1 MDPVKMN
8 INLED
13 TTEITCDECGSATF
27 HEAVVLRSISRFITG
42 TAQDGMMPIP
52 VFACDKCGH
61 VNAQFMPKTQ
71 PTADAPSVED
81 VFDAPKRSR
90 FPRPE

>member
-13 TTEITCDECGSATF
+13 TTEITCDKCGSATF
-27 HEAVVLRSISRFITG
+27 HEAVLLRSISRFITG

-52 VFACDKCGH
+52 VFACNKCGH
-61 VNAQFMPKTQ
+61 VNDRFLPQQRPAQGN
-71 PTADAPSVED
+71 PSIED
-81 VFDAPKRSR
+81 VTEKPKRSR
-90 FPRPE
+90 FPQPE

>member
-42 TAQDGMMPIP
+42 TAQNFDEN
-52 VFACDKCGH
+52 VVDA
-61 VNAQFMPKTQ
+61 VNRGLLFHL
-71 PTADAPSVED
+71 
-81 VFDAPKRSR
+81 
-90 FPRPE
+90 

>member
-13 TTEITCDECGSATF
+13 TTEITCNACGNATF

-61 VNAQFMPKTQ
+61 VNEQFMPKTQ
-71 PTADAPSVED
+71 PTAGSPSVED
-81 VFDAPKRSR
+81 VTEQPRRPRFIQPK
-90 FPRPE
+90 

>member
-1 MDPVKMN
+1 MN

-13 TTEITCDECGSATF
+13 TTEITCDKCNNNTF

-61 VNAQFMPKTQ
+61 VNDRFMPKTQ
-71 PTADAPSVED
+71 PSPGAPSVED
-81 VFDAPKRSR
+81 VSPRI
-90 FPRPE
+90 PRPTIQ

>member
-13 TTEITCDECGSATF
+13 TTEITCDECGSNVF

-61 VNAQFMPKTQ
+61 INEQFLPQPKT
-71 PTADAPSVED
+71 TSKSPSVED
-81 VFDAPKRSR
+81 VTEQPKRSR
-90 FPRPE
+90 FPQPE

>member
-1 MDPVKMN
+1 MDQMKMN

-27 HEAVVLRSISRFITG
+27 HEAVTLRSISRFITG

-52 VFACDKCGH
+52 IFACDRCGH
-61 VNAQFMPKTQ
+61 VNEQFLPKQ
-71 PTADAPSVED
+71 KPSNEAPSVED
-81 VFDAPKRSR
+81 VTPKKTPFSNIIQ
-90 FPRPE
+90 

>member
-13 TTEITCDECGSATF
+13 TTEITCDECGNATF
-27 HEAVVLRSISRFITG
+27 HEAVLLRSISRFITG
-42 TAQDGMMPIP
+42 TPQDGMMPIP

-61 VNAQFMPKTQ
+61 VNAQFLPKSQ
-71 PTADAPSVED
+71 PASGAPSVED
-81 VFDAPKRSR
+81 VSEQPRRRR
-90 FPRPE
+90 FPQAE

>member
-13 TTEITCDECGSATF
+13 TTEITCDQCSNATF
-27 HEAVVLRSISRFITG
+27 HEAVLLRSISRFITG

-61 VNAQFMPKTQ
+61 VNDRFMPKTQ
-71 PTADAPSVED
+71 PSAGFPSVED
-81 VFDAPKRSR
+81 VSPRI
-90 FPRPE
+90 PRPTIQ

>member
-1 MDPVKMN
+1 MEPVKMN

-13 TTEITCDECGSATF
+13 TTEITCDECGSTTF
-27 HEAVVLRSISRFITG
+27 HEAVMLRSISRFITG

-61 VNAQFMPKTQ
+61 VNARFLPQQ
-71 PTADAPSVED
+71 RPTADAPSVED
-81 VFDAPKRSR
+81 VTEQPKRSR
-90 FPRPE
+90 FPKPE

>member
-1 MDPVKMN
+1 MEPVKMN

-13 TTEITCDECGSATF
+13 TTEITCDQCSNATF
-27 HEAVVLRSISRFITG
+27 HEAVILRSISRFITG

-61 VNAQFMPKTQ
+61 VNDRFMPKTQ
-71 PTADAPSVED
+71 PSAGAPSVED
-81 VFDAPKRSR
+81 VSPRI
-90 FPRPE
+90 PRPTIQ

>member
-61 VNAQFMPKTQ
+61 VNTQFMPKTQ
-71 PTADAPSVED
+71 STADIPSVED
-81 VFDAPKRSR
+81 VTDQPKRSR

>member
-1 MDPVKMN
+1 MN

-13 TTEITCDECGSATF
+13 TTEITCDECGNNTF

-52 VFACDKCGH
+52 VFACDKCGN
-61 VNAQFMPKTQ
+61 VNERFMPKSQ
-71 PTADAPSVED
+71 PSSGNPSVED
-81 VFDAPKRSR
+81 VSPRI
-90 FPRPE
+90 PRPTIQ

>member
-8 INLED
+8 ISLED
-13 TTEITCDECGSATF
+13 TAEITCNECGSATF
-27 HEAVVLRSISRFITG
+27 HEAVMLRSVSRFITG

-61 VNAQFMPKTQ
+61 VNEQFLPKTQ
-71 PTADAPSVED
+71 TSPDTSSVED
-81 VFDAPKRSR
+81 VSDTPRRSR

>member
-1 MDPVKMN
+1 MN
-8 INLED
+8 ISLED

-27 HEAVVLRSISRFITG
+27 HEAVLLRSISRFITG

-61 VNAQFMPKTQ
+61 VNARFLPQQRPSV
-71 PTADAPSVED
+71 DAPSVED
-81 VFDAPKRSR
+81 VSDAPKRSR

>member
-8 INLED
+8 ISLED

-61 VNAQFMPKTQ
+61 VNDRFMPKTQ
-71 PTADAPSVED
+71 PAPGAPSVED
-81 VFDAPKRSR
+81 VTDQPKRSR

>member
-13 TTEITCDECGSATF
+13 TTEIKCDECGNATF

-61 VNAQFMPKTQ
+61 VNAQFMPQ
-71 PTADAPSVED
+71 QRPSAEAPSVEVLED
-81 VFDAPKRSR
+81 QPKRSR

>member
-8 INLED
+8 ISLED

-27 HEAVVLRSISRFITG
+27 HEAVMLRSVSRFITG

-61 VNAQFMPKTQ
+61 VNEQFLPKTQ
-71 PTADAPSVED
+71 TSPDISSVED
-81 VFDAPKRSR
+81 VSEQPRRSR

>member
-8 INLED
+8 ISLED
-13 TTEITCDECGSATF
+13 TTEITCDACGSAIF

-61 VNAQFMPKTQ
+61 VNDQFMPKTQ
-71 PTADAPSVED
+71 PAASAPSVED
-81 VFDAPKRSR
+81 VTDQPKRTR